1 MISKEARLTRYQNK
15 NEIKYMEKAKGC
27 VLPNTPVAK
36 ASRPTL
42 PPFLLGWIEP
52 GHPGWVGSS

>member
-1 MISKEARLTRYQNK
+1 MISKEAHLTRYQNK

-36 ASRPTL
+36 AIWA
-42 PPFLLGWIEP
+42 GWA
-52 GHPGWVGSS
+52 